1 MILSLVPKLELGNAD
16 VHLTFKYLN
25 MFDSQVLAFTGIA
38 ALLTITPGADTML
51 VIRNV
56 LSRGGRAGVFS
67 TFGICSGLFIHASLS
82 ALGLSVILVK
92 SATAF
97 QIVKY
102 VGAGYLIFLGI
113 QSIWRMFQKGEGFS
127 QFNQRDKRPEPNLGK
142 KSLIEGF
149 MSNILNP
156 KVAVFYL
163 AFLPQFINA
172 GDPVFQKSILLA
184 SIHAIEGII
193 WLCFVSLFLDRIK
206 AFFIKPKTRKVLE
219 GISGTVLIGFGV
231 KLSMEQL

>member
-1 MILSLVPKLELGNAD
+1 
-16 VHLTFKYLN
+16 
-25 MFDSQVLAFTGIA
+25 MFDSQVIAFTGIA

-56 LSRGGRAGVFS
+56 LGRGGRAGVL
-67 TFGICSGLFIHASLS
+67 TTLGICSGLFIHASLS

-92 SATAF
+92 SAAAF

-102 VGAGYLIFLGI
+102 VGAAYLIFLGI
-113 QSIWRMFQKGEGFS
+113 QSIWRIFIKEEDGVSPIERSILRSRSNFTKKSMMEGFL
-127 QFNQRDKRPEPNLGK
+127 N
-142 KSLIEGF
+142 
-149 MSNILNP
+149 NILNP

-172 GDPVFQKSILLA
+172 GDPVFQKSMLLA
-184 SIHAIEGII
+184 SIHATEGII
-193 WLCFVSLFLDRIK
+193 WLSFVSIFLGRIK
-206 AFFIKPKTRKVLE
+206 AFFIRPKTRKVFE
-219 GISGTVLIGFGV
+219 GISGGVLIGFGV